1 MSSDDER
8 FLTLTSSNVL
18 IFSFT
23 ARALGAFSKRKC
35 TATQGDEDS
44 LLYLVDEV
52 LFCLHFRHEIDDLSG
67 IYLCV

>member
-1 MSSDDER
+1 MT
-8 FLTLTSSNVL
+8 FTTTS
-18 IFSFT
+18 FEAT
-23 ARALGAFSKRKC
+23 QGARALGAFSKRKC